1 MEAREYLPNTGN
13 SFMADELLPC
23 PFCGGEPELKFVGN
37 DYTKSRKATIKC
49 KKCRAEITNAALKHD
64 SKWCA
69 MVSIEDWN
77 KREYHQHQLEES
89 DKNPEEK
96 PQISNMDQYVIAKV
110 EARQP
115 THGFI
120 EIVMGNDGW
129 ELIKKEVI
137 DQFLGLDTW
146 LMTFSKTLN

>member
-1 MEAREYLPNTGN
+1 MDAKEYQPHNGN

-23 PFCGGEPELKFVGN
+23 PFCGGEPELKFFGN

-77 KREYHQHQLEES
+77 KREYSQHQAEERFNKAINHYS
-89 DKNPEEK
+89 DNIHMDDWDVVCDAFRIASGFNP
-96 PQISNMDQYVIAKV
+96 P
-110 EARQP
+110 
-115 THGFI
+115 
-120 EIVMGNDGW
+120 
-129 ELIKKEVI
+129 
-137 DQFLGLDTW
+137 
-146 LMTFSKTLN
+146 KTQEG